1 MRTNEPITLSRDCE
15 AIVIPDGYQVK
26 LPKGSPVTILQALGG
41 DYTVTTTQGYMVRI
55 SGKDADALG
64 KEIAPALQAGG
75 SAAAEGPVDV
85 EKLVWDQLKTCFDPE
100 IPVNVVDLGLVYV
113 CRITPLPEGG
123 NKAEVKFTLTAPG
136 CGMGDVLKADIQS
149 KILSVPGIKD
159 VDVAVVVEPP
169 WDSSKMSEAA
179 KLQLGML

>member
-26 LPKGSPVTILQALGG
+26 LPKGSQVNIMQSLGG
-41 DYTVTTTQGYMVRI
+41 DYTVTTTEGYMVRI

-64 KEIAPALQAGG
+64 QEIAPALQAAG

-100 IPVNVVDLGLVYV
+100 IPVNIVDLGLIYLCEV
-113 CRITPLPEGG
+113 TPLPFGHSVEI
-123 NKAEVKFTLTAPG
+123 KVTLTAPG
-136 CGMGDVLKADIQS
+136 CGMGDVLKADIER
-149 KILSVPGIKD
+149 KIS
-159 VDVAVVVEPP
+159 AVSGVTNAHIEVVFEPP
-169 WDSSKMSEAA
+169 WDPSKMSEAA

>member
-26 LPKGSPVTILQALGG
+26 LPKGSQVNIMQSLGG
-41 DYTVTTTQGYMVRI
+41 DYTVSTTEGYMVRI

-64 KEIAPALQAGG
+64 KETPASPKAGAPSTL
-75 SAAAEGPVDV
+75 EGPV

-100 IPVNVVDLGLVYV
+100 IPVNIVDLGLVYV
-113 CRITPLPEGG
+113 CRITPLPEGE

-136 CGMGDVLKADIQS
+136 CGMGDVLKADIRS

-169 WDSSKMSEAA
+169 WDPSKMSEAA

>member
-26 LPKGSPVTILQALGG
+26 LPKGSQVNIMQSLGG
-41 DYTVTTTQGYMVRI
+41 DYTVRTTEGYMVRI

-64 KEIAPALQAGG
+64 KEASASLEAGVP
-75 SAAAEGPVDV
+75 STLEGPV

-100 IPVNVVDLGLVYV
+100 IPVNIVDLGLVYLCEV
-113 CRITPLPEGG
+113 TPLPFGHSVEI
-123 NKAEVKFTLTAPG
+123 KLTLTAPG
-136 CGMGDVLKADIQS
+136 CGMGDVLKADIER
-149 KILSVPGIKD
+149 KIS
-159 VDVAVVVEPP
+159 AVSGVTNVHIEVVLEPP
-169 WDSSKMSEAA
+169 WDPSKMSEAA

>member
-26 LPKGSPVTILQALGG
+26 LPKGSQVNIMQALGG
-41 DYTVTTTQGYMVRI
+41 DYTVSTTEGYMVRI

-64 KEIAPALQAGG
+64 KEASASPEVGVPSTLEAP
-75 SAAAEGPVDV
+75 V

-100 IPVNVVDLGLVYV
+100 IPVNIVDLGLVYV
-113 CRITPLPEGG
+113 CRIAPLPEGG

-136 CGMGDVLKADIQS
+136 CGMGDVLKADIRS

-159 VDVAVVVEPP
+159 VDVEVVVEPP
-169 WDSSKMSEAA
+169 WDPSKMSEAA